1 MKMMKLAWT
10 TAMLLLCSGA
20 AFGQADAKPQEQCRP
35 LKSGDFIASNES
47 IVGSGS
53 NMMVCPRSA
62 REETVQP
69 AAVQPVAVSKSDAD
83 PAPAGAVGPRVTPRV
98 SSRGGPRVT
107 LGAERRVQFA
117 GGYEYDSVNVSGY
130 GSSTPRVNTNGVFL
144 QAMGNVSPY
153 LAVVG
158 DVDGIY
164 KKDPTLGS
172 LYLITYT
179 GGVQANPIG
188 HGSWTPFV
196 RGTAG
201 AGTIHVQGFGNTT
214 GFAWQMGG
222 GLDYH
227 FRHESRLGLRLGQFD
242 YGQMRK
248 NGVSLN
254 SIKFGAGITF

>member
-1 MKMMKLAWT
+1 MMTLSRMVAI
-10 TAMLLLCSGA
+10 LLLFSGA
-20 AFGQADAKPQEQCRP
+20 AFGQADARPQDQCRP
-35 LKSGDFIASNES
+35 LKSGDFIGSNES
-47 IVGSGS
+47 IVGAGS
-53 NMMVCPRSA
+53 NMMVCPRPA

-83 PAPAGAVGPRVTPRV
+83 PAPAGAVGPSVPPRV
-98 SSRGGPRVT
+98 SSRGGHRVT
-107 LGAERRVQFA
+107 PGAARRVQFA

-130 GSSTPRVNTNGVFL
+130 GSSSPRLNKNGVFL

-153 LAVVG
+153 FSVIG

-179 GGVQANPIG
+179 GGAQAYPVG
-188 HGSWTPFV
+188 HGNWAPFV

-201 AGTIHVQGFGNTT
+201 AATIHVQGFGNTT
-214 GFAWQMGG
+214 GFAWQVGG

-227 FRHESRLGLRLGQFD
+227 FHRESRLGLRLGQVD

-248 NGVSLN
+248 QGVSLN

>member
-1 MKMMKLAWT
+1 MMKHAWT
-10 TAMLLLCSGA
+10 IAMLLLCSGA
-20 AFGQADAKPQEQCRP
+20 AFGQADVKPQDQCRP

-53 NMMVCPRSA
+53 NMMVCPRPAS
-62 REETVQP
+62 EETVQP
-69 AAVQPVAVSKSDAD
+69 AAVQPVAESKSDAN

-98 SSRGGPRVT
+98 GSRGGPRVT
-107 LGAERRVQFA
+107 SSAERRVQFA
-117 GGYEYDSVNVSGY
+117 AGYQYDSMNVSGY
-130 GSSTPRVNTNGVFL
+130 GSSSPRVNTNGVFL
-144 QAMGNVSPY
+144 QAMGNVFPY
-153 LAVVG
+153 LAVIG

-172 LYLITYT
+172 LYLITYA
-179 GGVQANPIG
+179 GGAQAYPVG
-188 HGSWTPFV
+188 HGNWAPFV

-201 AGTIHVQGFGNTT
+201 AATIHVQGFGNTT

-227 FRHESRLGLRLGQFD
+227 FHRESRLGLRLGQFD